1 MTSEVS
7 SLAVVAHELKSPLN
21 LLRQLALTLDMDA
34 AEPQEAQLCQQMV
47 SVSERALLQVND
59 LLKVARLE
67 DGLFAMEPVGV
78 RGVCEM
84 VARDVEPLFG
94 FDRKLLK
101 IKYKNHQKVAVAN
114 AQLLYSVIY
123 NFCTNAMR
131 YSAEETASLLT
142 VSDDKNK
149 IRIAVRDYGPALP
162 TQIWKTLKRG
172 KLTQPTAIAMRP
184 GSSGLGL
191 YIATQFADYMH
202 ADFGAVRHRDGTSF
216 FIDLPISQQICLF
229 N

>member
-21 LLRQLALTLDMDA
+21 LLRQLALALDMDI
-34 AEPQEAQLCQQMV
+34 AEPHEARLCQQMV
-47 SVSERALLQVND
+47 NVSERALLQVND

-114 AQLLYSVIY
+114 TQLLYSVVY

-131 YSAEETASLLT
+131 YSAAETTSLLT

-162 TQIWKTLKRG
+162 TSIWKTLKRG
-172 KLTQPTAIAMRP
+172 KLTQPTAIAMRQ

-216 FIDLPISQQICLF
+216 FIDLPISQQLCLIK
-229 N
+229 